1 MDVTEYTLADTPM
14 MTLVRRS
21 IFFGLIAILAGVIA
35 NYIVK
40 MLPISEFLIKYST
53 EITLFLTGFI
63 LFFGIHYFG
72 IRY

>member
-35 NYIVK
+35 NYIIK
-40 MLPISEFLIKYST
+40 MLPVTEFLVKYIT

-72 IRY
+72 IKY

>member
-14 MTLVRRS
+14 MTLLRRS

-35 NYIVK
+35 NYIIK
-40 MLPISEFLIKYST
+40 MLPVTEFLVKYIT

-72 IRY
+72 VRY

>member
-35 NYIVK
+35 NYIIK
-40 MLPISEFLIKYST
+40 MLPVTEFLVKYIT

-63 LFFGIHYFG
+63 LFFGIHYFSV
-72 IRY
+72 RY